1 MVLQSPTPAPH
12 AVPAQPGGTGA
23 RRRVPLSPRSK
34 NRTGNRQ
41 GVVAGRVPPR
51 CRSRD
56 GGNRAEEGGVSR
68 YAPCEFHRN
77 PPTRLPLRFQGSR
90 QESRLFS
97 RGSADANPGDRCE
110 HGNPHR
116 RQLSAASLAAV
127 PGCGSI
133 GSVVRHEPGA
143 ARLPGHNLLP
153 GLPGLERT
161 EPSLHRGRS
170 LATRPIQCNRRRCPR
185 TARWAASLT

>member
-1 MVLQSPTPAPH
+1 MQSEKIYATLLKGKRSHTRPGWTFPNFLHLATSKQVSMMTVLPAVSNENLPFPVL
-12 AVPAQPGGTGA
+12 ADDLTAA
-23 RRRVPLSPRSK
+23 C
-34 NRTGNRQ
+34 
-41 GVVAGRVPPR
+41 AG
-51 CRSRD
+51 
-56 GGNRAEEGGVSR
+56 
-68 YAPCEFHRN
+68 
-77 PPTRLPLRFQGSR
+77 TRLPLRFQGSR

-143 ARLPGHNLLP
+143 GRLPGHNLLP
-153 GLPGLERT
+153 GLPDWKGQ
-161 EPSLHRGRS
+161 SQS
-170 LATRPIQCNRRRCPR
+170 F
-185 TARWAASLT
+185 TAVAAWQRDPFNVTGGG